1 MRLSAGAITNTNMV
15 GGGMRGEADLMANLI
30 QEASNEAGDV
40 SLRGIPFDDV
50 SSRLEYILNSSAARP
65 TPPINDSGERRLDPQ
80 QGGPGSVP
88 TMGRVDPVR
97 QGTPEDVAKD
107 LVRALSA
114 SMNTP
119 FVSGLAPARHSPPT
133 STAAAAAGGQFD
145 SLGRATAK
153 RVASVWRH
161 HAAADGAAGAAGAA
175 GATGVVE
182 AAGVGGAGDMR
193 HDPAMFST
201 FSDSHDE
208 ARRRLER
215 QLKLQGDLT
224 SVTQPT
230 VPHDVRDATQR
241 DARRTHPKSSAGPTR
256 RRDLAKFL
264 DATETMAMCDRELLD
279 AKSLIKQLAV
289 RSERTSRA
297 LRENPQASSY
307 SPSSRRPALKSSAR
321 MASAAAS
328 LHDAAMYDASSPPPK
343 TSGRG
348 ARGVF
353 SPQGGVD
360 SPQWRWQSTASLDA
374 SVASASASA
383 TAAVDMANAD
393 MAAAAV
399 NAVAFVASTAN
410 DGVPSFGS
418 LRPASGMGMSE
429 WRDRIPSVKAPG
441 GASGGG
447 RSGSFGSP
455 PGSPSEGR
463 SSAMFLSGS
472 LHQGD
477 ARGLLGSRR
486 RGSGGG
492 GGDVGDDGDGYD
504 GDNGGDSD
512 GSQLDGVG
520 ARSGITTQ
528 RELVRRG
535 RADVRNSYGPGN
547 SVNDLVRDR
556 EFLRSSRP
564 HAGPA
569 GGTIGGIPPRA
580 IERFALRRTLPAESS
595 ELRGKVVDVV
605 SSLRSEIQSLKPTS
619 SGRRDLY

>member
-1 MRLSAGAITNTNMV
+1 
-15 GGGMRGEADLMANLI
+15 
-30 QEASNEAGDV
+30 
-40 SLRGIPFDDV
+40 
-50 SSRLEYILNSSAARP
+50 
-65 TPPINDSGERRLDPQ
+65 
-80 QGGPGSVP
+80 
-88 TMGRVDPVR
+88 
-97 QGTPEDVAKD
+97 
-107 LVRALSA
+107 
-114 SMNTP
+114 
-119 FVSGLAPARHSPPT
+119 
-133 STAAAAAGGQFD
+133 
-145 SLGRATAK
+145 
-153 RVASVWRH
+153 
-161 HAAADGAAGAAGAA
+161 
-175 GATGVVE
+175 
-182 AAGVGGAGDMR
+182 
-193 HDPAMFST
+193 
-201 FSDSHDE
+201 
-208 ARRRLER
+208 
-215 QLKLQGDLT
+215 
-224 SVTQPT
+224 
-230 VPHDVRDATQR
+230 
-241 DARRTHPKSSAGPTR
+241 
-256 RRDLAKFL
+256 
-264 DATETMAMCDRELLD
+264 
-279 AKSLIKQLAV
+279 
-289 RSERTSRA
+289 
-297 LRENPQASSY
+297 
-307 SPSSRRPALKSSAR
+307 
-321 MASAAAS
+321 
-328 LHDAAMYDASSPPPK
+328 
-343 TSGRG
+343 
-348 ARGVF
+348 
-353 SPQGGVD
+353 VD

-374 SVASASASA
+374 YVASASASA

-486 RGSGGG
+486 GSGGG

-535 RADVRNSYGPGN
+535 MAEVRNSYGPGN